1 MPYLNMDDNFADH
14 PKVDGLSDGAFRLHV
29 SAMCYAAKHRTD
41 GALPPERI
49 PRLMPR
55 FKQTYVTEL
64 IKAGLWVQHDDGQK
78 IHDYLD
84 WNKSRAWWEKEKKDG
99 MERQRKSRANREQAR
114 LEADRIAAEER
125 EHQAQYGD
133 PDTEP
138 EHYD

>member
-41 GALPPERI
+41 GAIPPERI

-55 FKQTYVTEL
+55 FKQAYVAEL
-64 IKAGLWVQHDDGQK
+64 IKAGLWVQHDDGQR

-84 WNKSRAWWEKEKKDG
+84 WNKARAWWEKEKKDG

-125 EHQAQYGD
+125 EHQARYGD

-138 EHYD
+138 EPYD